1 MAFTSN
7 TIIGAAPLLIQ
18 FTDTT
23 DGNIVSWYWEFG
35 DGETSTEQNPSHIYT
50 EEGRYDVS
58 LEVTYDDDSTDT
70 FEELGYALVDE
81 VSLEASTK
89 CLRYATEQPE
99 GYGWSEFGGGDMV
112 IPLGDNG
119 AFTINDDN
127 GQSRDIIIDE
137 SDYGFYEVDTCDR
150 FVNTKPSPLD
160 KGLSEIAWEK
170 WEREAVVDESHENK
184 RLKHEN
190 SHVGIR
196 PSDTANRGK
205 SGYTTTGQRTLQKIS
220 IEAYSNGEK
229 LTPTAI
235 APKLIENGEA
245 TFTEMN
251 VNACRVQMVI
261 KGTCGEIEVTNH
273 VHNYLGVVS
282 GSPEPNNR
290 LPGDNDIIMEL
301 ATNNVLWISRGLIP
315 LRNRC
320 TGVILEGGT
329 VSIVEGPDSRNSGF
343 SCADNVT
350 CDNIAVTSD
359 CTIVL
364 WSKDANLFTGISSW
378 STYGIAVDGWTLYY
392 KHIIGGI
399 AANLVILA
407 GTKCDVRIYSKLLS
421 SNAIEELYNNTV
433 RFEGKKVM
441 PI

>member
-1 MAFTSN
+1 MAFSSH

-23 DGNIVSWYWEFG
+23 EGDIVSWYWTFG
-35 DGETSTEQNPSHIYT
+35 DGETSTDQNPTHIYT
-50 EEGRYDVS
+50 TEGRYDVS
-58 LEVTYDDDSTDT
+58 LEVTYDDASTDT
-70 FEELGYALVDE
+70 FTELGYILVDE

-89 CLRYATEQPE
+89 CLRYATESTE
-99 GYGWSEFGGGDMV
+99 GYGWSEFAGDDMV

-127 GQSRDIIIDE
+127 GQARDIIIDE
-137 SDYGFYEVDTCDR
+137 SDYGFYEIDTCDR

-160 KGLSEIAWEK
+160 KGTTEIAWEK
-170 WEREAVVDESHENK
+170 WEREAVVDETEENK
-184 RLKHEN
+184 RLNHEN
-190 SHVGIR
+190 SHIGIR
-196 PSDTANRGK
+196 PADTANRGK
-205 SGYTTTGQRTLQKIS
+205 SGYSTTGQRSLQKIS
-220 IEAYSNGEK
+220 IEAYSDGEK

-235 APKLIENGEA
+235 APNLIENGEA
-245 TFTEMN
+245 TFTEID
-251 VNACRVQMVI
+251 VNAARVQMVI
-261 KGTCGEIEVTNH
+261 KGTCGEIEITNH
-273 VHNYLGVVS
+273 IHNYLGVVH
-282 GSPEPNNR
+282 GSPDPNKR
-290 LPGDNDIIMEL
+290 FPGDEAIIMEL
-301 ATNNVLWISRGLIP
+301 TRNKVLWLSRGYIP
-315 LRNRC
+315 LLNRC
-320 TGVILEGGT
+320 TGTILDGGV

-343 SCADNVT
+343 SCTENVECGNT
-350 CDNIAVTSD
+350 AITSD

-399 AANLVILA
+399 AENLVILA

-421 SNAIEELYNNTV
+421 SSAIEELYNNTV